1 MALIQSGADST
12 LLTVDP
18 TFKSAR
24 VVIKPDE
31 MVGAYQIGLASGA
44 LTTVAASTSSAGTVY
59 SFRYAPGTSNV
70 CVVKRVS
77 INWVQTTAFGAAQQM
92 GFGLFVARGFSG
104 ADSGG
109 TTATLSGNNQK
120 YRTSFQTTQVSNIN
134 IGSTGQLT
142 AGTRTLDAQPLG
154 AAYFWV
160 PGVGTQLVQTELIS
174 YDANDYP
181 LVLENNEGFVIQN
194 LVLMGASGVG
204 TLVVNVEWF
213 EATSY

>member
-1 MALIQSGADST
+1 MAVIQSST
-12 LLTVDP
+12 STAIATVDP
-18 TFKSAR
+18 TFRSMR
-24 VVIKPDE
+24 TTIKPDE

-70 CVVKRVS
+70 CVIKRVS

-92 GFGLFVARGFSG
+92 GFGLYVARSFVG

-109 TTATLSGNNQK
+109 TSATLSGDNQK

-134 IGSTGQLT
+134 IGTTGQLT

-154 AAYFWV
+154 ATYFWV
-160 PGVGTQLVQTELIS
+160 PAVGTQLVQTDLLS

-194 LVLMGASGVG
+194 LVLMGATGVG